1 MRIRLT
7 GLLFAWDSLRTDRG
21 VDPCHGTPS
30 LDMLG
35 SRGSRSAPDDGRTMP
50 TPWRRSHEP
59 RWRSGSNDAPAGSR
73 ERRTATTRGASH
85 GRGPAPT
92 GGGSSHGSSTRDDS
106 GTPARPS
113 TARAASA
120 ASSVLR
126 PRRVPRSRCRAPL
139 PSSRHSPFST
149 SPSDPAR
156 GRGATAPGWRD
167 QGRPTTPRRTI
178 PWHGRFSSQR
188 NRPALPRTATTGL
201 SRPGAGACG
210 A

>member
-35 SRGSRSAPDDGRTMP
+35 SSGSRSTHDDGRTMP

-59 RWRSGSNDAPAGSR
+59 RWRPGSNDAPAGSR

-92 GGGSSHGSSTRDDS
+92 GGGSSHGRSTRGDS
-106 GTPARPS
+106 RHPGTAIQPPCGLRRLERSATAARPPEPLPC
-113 TARAASA
+113 AASLEPA
-120 ASSVLR
+120 LAVLDLAIR
-126 PRRVPRSRCRAPL
+126 PGSWPRRHGPGVARPGKTD
-139 PSSRHSPFST
+139 HST
-149 SPSDPAR
+149 SNHPVAWPIQLTAQPAPRVR
-156 GRGATAPGWRD
+156 GSG
-167 QGRPTTPRRTI
+167 
-178 PWHGRFSSQR
+178 S
-188 NRPALPRTATTGL
+188 TGTG
-201 SRPGAGACG
+201 ST
-210 A
+210 